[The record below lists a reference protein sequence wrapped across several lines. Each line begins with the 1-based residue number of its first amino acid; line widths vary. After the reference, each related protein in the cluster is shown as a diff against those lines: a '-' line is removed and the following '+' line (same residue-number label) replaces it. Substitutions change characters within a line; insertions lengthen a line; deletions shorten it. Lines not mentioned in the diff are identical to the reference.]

1 MFEKDGNIH
10 ALRADYYPVLGQL
23 MEEIDLAGTING
35 IVQPDDTQANVDAG
49 TYVGLFIHHIL
60 GDVNIKMYR
69 MDEFFKDKALPLL
82 VPWKPDLS
90 GVDISDDRAARVL
103 DALWEAN
110 PQQVFGA
117 VVNSAIAVHGL
128 STDTVHADTTSKSFH
143 GAYDGDF
150 EDETVPQ
157 VNLGYSKDHR
167 PDLKQLVFGVGT
179 TADGVPIIG
188 EVANGNESDMTLNGR
203 WVKNLRSIMQ
213 KEEEDE
219 FLLYIADSSAVTT
232 NNLRIRRQ
240 ANIDII
246 SRLPGRFQIEG
257 DLKKKA
263 DDTDEWTYIGKLSD
277 EKGAASY
284 KVWDT
289 SGEIDGQTYR
299 FVVVHSDHKDKRKT
313 KAVKRHLKKEFDLNS
328 KLIQKLL
335 KRRFACREDAYLE
348 IERHNPSFS
357 MDYHNIEW
365 DIEERT
371 EAVRRA
377 KRGRPKKGDVR
388 QFRTGYYLRGRLV
401 VREDAVNN
409 ALERCGMFVLITTLM
424 DAKKYPARLIL
435 EKYKGQGNVER
446 IFRFLKNPAWV
457 GAFCLK
463 KEERLASLGYVLLM
477 AAVIYT
483 LWERRVRMALAA
495 KDEKPIEGL
504 NRQKTRKPTSYALQ
518 TVLSGIL
525 VLYVV
530 KNMEITIW
538 LSESLTDN
546 QRRVVELSGFTADI
560 YCGRWEMADKSRRK
574 VLGGAK

>member
-1 MFEKDGNIH
+1 MFEKEFENIH
-10 ALRADYYPVLGQL
+10 ALRADYYPILGQL
-23 MEEIDLAGTING
+23 MEEIDLAGTINS
-35 IVQPDDTQANVDAG
+35 IVQPDNTQANVDAG

-82 VPWKPDLS
+82 IPWKPDLS
-90 GVDISDDRAARVL
+90 IGDINDDRAARVL
-103 DALWEAN
+103 DALWDAN

-128 STDTVHADTTSKSFH
+128 STDTVHADTTSKSFQ
-143 GAYDGDF
+143 GAYDGGFD
-150 EDETVPQ
+150 DETVPQ
-157 VNLGYSKDHR
+157 VNHGYSKDHR

-219 FLLYIADSSAVTT
+219 FLLYIADSSVVTT
-232 NNLRIRRQ
+232 NNLRIRKEARV
-240 ANIDII
+240 DII
-246 SRLPGRFQIEG
+246 SRLPGRFEIED

-263 DDTDEWTYIGKLSD
+263 VNTDAWSPVGKLSD

-284 KVWDT
+284 KVLDT
-289 SGEIDGQTYR
+289 SGEIDGQMYR

-313 KAVKRHLKKEFDLNS
+313 KAVERSVRKEFDVNS
-328 KLIQKLL
+328 KRIQKLS
-335 KRRFACREDAYLE
+335 KRRFACKEDASLE
-348 IERHNPSFS
+348 IERHNSSWP
-357 MDYHNIEW
+357 MDYHDIEW
-365 DIEERT
+365 GIEERQ
-371 EAVRRA
+371 EAVKRA
-377 KRGRPKKGDVR
+377 KRGRPKKGEVR
-388 QFRTGYYLRGRLV
+388 QFRTGYYLSGGLV

-424 DAKKYPARLIL
+424 DAKKYPARLVL

-446 IFRFLKNPAWV
+446 IFKFIKNPAWI

-463 KEERLASLGYVLLM
+463 KEERLASLGYVLMM

-495 KDEKPIEGL
+495 KDEKPIRGL
-504 NRQKTRKPTSYALQ
+504 NRQKTKKPTSYALQ
-518 TVLSGIL
+518 MVLSGIL
-525 VLYVV
+525 VLCMVQ
-530 KNMEITIW
+530 NGEMRIW
-538 LSESLTDN
+538 LSEPLTNN

-560 YCGRWEMADKSRRK
+560 YCGQWKMTDKSRR
-574 VLGGAK
+574 

>member
-1 MFEKDGNIH
+1 MFKKDGNIH

-35 IVQPDDTQANVDAG
+35 IVQPDNTQANVDAG
-49 TYVGLFIHHIL
+49 TYVGLFIQHIL

-82 VPWKPDLS
+82 VPWKPDISLA
-90 GVDISDDRAARVL
+90 DINDDRAARVL

-117 VVNSAIAVHGL
+117 VANSAIAVHGL
-128 STDTVHADTTSKSFH
+128 PTDTVHADTTSKSFY
-143 GAYDGDF
+143 GAYNGDID
-150 EDETVPQ
+150 DETVP
-157 VNLGYSKDHR
+157 VVTRGHSKNHR

-179 TADGVPIIG
+179 TSDGVPIIG

-203 WVKNLRSIMQ
+203 WVRKLRSIMQ
-213 KEEEDE
+213 EEEEDE

-232 NNLRIRRQ
+232 NNLRIRKK
-240 ANIDII
+240 ANIDIV
-246 SRLPGRFQIEG
+246 SRLPGRFDIEDG
-257 DLKKKA
+257 LKKEA
-263 DDTDEWTYIGKLSD
+263 AETNEWTHIGKLSD

-289 SGEIDGQTYR
+289 NGEIDGRRYR

-313 KAVKRHLKKEFDLNS
+313 KAVERAVKKEFDTNS
-328 KLIQKLL
+328 KLIQKLS
-335 KRRFACREDAYLE
+335 KRRFACKEDAYLQ
-348 IERHNPSFS
+348 IEKYNPSL
-357 MDYHNIEW
+357 DYHDIEW
-365 DIEERT
+365 AVVERQ

-377 KRGRPKKGDVR
+377 KRGRPKKGDAPK
-388 QFRTGYYLRGRLV
+388 FRTGYYLSGRLV
-401 VREDAVNN
+401 VREDAVNT

-424 DAKKYPARLIL
+424 DEKKYPAGLIL

-446 IFRFLKNPAWV
+446 IFRFIKNPAWI
-457 GAFCLK
+457 GSFCVK
-463 KEERLASLGYVLLM
+463 KEERLAALGYVLLM

-495 KDEKPIEGL
+495 EDEKPIKGL

-530 KNMEITIW
+530 KNYEIKIW
-538 LSESLTDN
+538 LSETLTDN
-546 QRRVVELSGFTADI
+546 QRRVVELSGFSADI
-560 YCGRWEMADKSRRK
+560 YCGQWEMKEKSERK
-574 VLGGAK
+574 VSGGAK

>member
-1 MFEKDGNIH
+1 MFEKYGNIH
-10 ALRADYYPVLGQL
+10 ALRADYYPILGQL
-23 MEEIDLAGTING
+23 MEEIGLAGTINS
-35 IVQPDDTQANVDAG
+35 IVQPYDTQVNVDAG

-60 GDVNIKMYR
+60 GDVNIKMYK

-82 VPWKPDLS
+82 IPWKPDLS
-90 GVDISDDRAARVL
+90 VVDINDDRAGRVL

-128 STDTVHADTTSKSFH
+128 STDAVHVDTTSKSFH
-143 GAYDGDF
+143 GAYEDDF

-167 PDLKQLVFGVGT
+167 PDLKQLIFGVGT

-203 WVKNLRSIMQ
+203 WVKNLRNIMQ
-213 KEEEDE
+213 KEEDDE

-232 NNLRIRRQ
+232 NNLRIRKE

-246 SRLPGRFQIEG
+246 SRLPGRFGIE
-257 DLKKKA
+257 DELKKKA
-263 DDTDEWTYIGKLSD
+263 FNTDEWTPVGKLSQ
-277 EKGAASY
+277 EKDAASY

-313 KAVKRHLKKEFDLNS
+313 KAVERSVKKEFDMNS
-328 KLIQKLL
+328 KRIQKLL
-335 KRRFACREDAYLE
+335 KRRFACMEDAYIE
-348 IERHNPSFS
+348 INRHNSDFQ
-357 MDYHNIEW
+357 MGYHDIEW
-365 DIEERT
+365 NIEERT
-371 EAVRRA
+371 EALKRT

-388 QFRTGYYLRGRLV
+388 QFQTGYYLSGRLL

-424 DAKKYPARLIL
+424 DAKKYPARLVL

-446 IFRFLKNPAWV
+446 IFKFIKNPAWI

-463 KEERLASLGYVLLM
+463 KQERLASLGYVLMM

-483 LWERRVRMALAA
+483 LWERRVRMALAV
-495 KDEKPIEGL
+495 KDEKPIRGL
-504 NRQKTRKPTSYALQ
+504 NRQKTKKPTSYALQ

-525 VLYVV
+525 VLYMIH
-530 KNMEITIW
+530 KGQMTIW
-538 LSESLTDN
+538 LSKPLTNN
-546 QRRVVELSGFTADI
+546 QRRVVEMSGFTADI
-560 YCGRWEMADKSRRK
+560 YCGQWKMTDKSQSS
-574 VLGGAK
+574 VL